1 MGFKPNDGVRLY
13 DISQMPDPTFNKEQ
27 FVEAVFNEEY
37 ILVVG
42 NEVVMNKNEE
52 PTGDVNQYILRLVN
66 DSLGQHYKDFNELAL
81 HSGQGFDPIRNLLN
95 NQAFSFDIHDISP
108 ELTELLSTKLFPI
121 VLTTT
126 FDSYIETLMRHIWG
140 DRLRVVNFD
149 DMNSLRDFR
158 NAISGYRSGRSYNE
172 PTLFYIFGKAVR
184 EESKKY
190 VHTDDDAIQI
200 IEKWMQLPK
209 EDPVLSLIRSK
220 KILALGCKFDNW
232 YFRFFWYILKREIS
246 KFGEGQVAFML
257 DTNNQVDN
265 KLGNFLKHSRIYR
278 HNDARTFMSDIA
290 KLFSSADENNPFTD
304 IIVKKRR
311 RGGVFLS
318 YCSKDVMQASQIFF
332 MLRKHGYNVWF
343 DNSNLYAGDN
353 YNEEIEKAISESKI
367 IISLLTPNVAHDL
380 ENGDY
385 EGKYY
390 VGEWRRAC
398 QIGNKRIIPLAID
411 GYDLR
416 AHYHAS
422 IYETIVN
429 DALSG
434 VDLMQKDGFTRLI
447 SSLDKELSNG
457 GGYYE

>member
-52 PTGDVNQYILRLVN
+52 PTGDVNSYILRLVN
-66 DSLGQHYKDFNELAL
+66 DSLGQQYKDFNELAL

-95 NQAFSFDIHDISP
+95 NHAFSFDINDISP
-108 ELTELLSTKLFPI
+108 ELTALLSTKLFPI

-158 NAISGYRSGRSYNE
+158 NAISGYRNGRSYNE

-209 EDPVLSLIRSK
+209 EDPVLNLVRSK
-220 KILALGCKFDNW
+220 KVLALGCKFDNW

-246 KFGEGQVAFML
+246 RFGEGQVAFML
-257 DTNNQVDN
+257 DANNQVDN
-265 KLGNFLKHSRIYR
+265 KLGKFLKHSRIYR

-290 KLFSSADENNPFTD
+290 KLFSSADENNPFID
-304 IIVKKRR
+304 IIVEKRR

-318 YCSKDVMQASQIFF
+318 YCSKDNMLASQLFF

-343 DNSNLYAGDN
+343 DNSSLYGGDN
-353 YNEEIEKAISESKI
+353 YNTEIEKALGESKVV
-367 IISLLTPNVAHDL
+367 ISLLTPNVAYDL
-380 ENGDY
+380 ENGNL
-385 EGKYY
+385 EEKYY
-390 VGEWRRAC
+390 VKEWKKAS
-398 QIGNKRIIPLAID
+398 QIGEKRIIPLAVD

-416 AHYHAS
+416 AHYHVS
-422 IYETIVN
+422 VYENIVN
-429 DALSG
+429 NALSG
-434 VDLMQKDGFTRLI
+434 IDLMQKDGLTKLQ